1 MGGELPL
8 LAPQIILHWDWG
20 DHYTSWCSSPPF
32 YSYLLLFVRECWPK
46 LSRSINE
53 YIFLRLDQDRYEKV
67 SDVPESRIW
76 FASKNLT
83 LCRMHWNGFLI
94 GQFIAECH
102 SFPNMYVIQWLRG
115 RFDCVLPARSWEMP
129 VKRELPANIGRCYKN
144 LAGRNFDFRAKSSW
158 EDFFMYIK
166 KIL

>member
-1 MGGELPL
+1 
-8 LAPQIILHWDWG
+8 
-20 DHYTSWCSSPPF
+20 
-32 YSYLLLFVRECWPK
+32 
-46 LSRSINE
+46 
-53 YIFLRLDQDRYEKV
+53 
-67 SDVPESRIW
+67 
-76 FASKNLT
+76 
-83 LCRMHWNGFLI
+83 MHWNDFLI

-129 VKRELPANIGRCYKN
+129 VKRELPANIGPCYKN

-166 KIL
+166 KSSQSKSTSKIIYSYYDLSLPSYLQTPQCKSSKSLIDFKWSFPERDKTERLINGAGASLWISVAVAGDFANDSFSYRFIL

>member
-1 MGGELPL
+1 
-8 LAPQIILHWDWG
+8 
-20 DHYTSWCSSPPF
+20 
-32 YSYLLLFVRECWPK
+32 
-46 LSRSINE
+46 
-53 YIFLRLDQDRYEKV
+53 
-67 SDVPESRIW
+67 
-76 FASKNLT
+76 
-83 LCRMHWNGFLI
+83 MHWNDFLI

-166 KIL
+166 KSSQSKSTSKTIYSYYDLSLPSYLQTPQCKSSKSLIDFKWSFPERDKTERLINGAGASLWISVAVAGDFANDSFSYRFIL